1 MSLYSK
7 AWLFIAWT
15 VGVLVT
21 FFYWQP
27 FLPDIFGSAGG
38 MIGLL
43 FWVSHGLIALFVL
56 ACPDCRFSLF
66 RTEGAFF
73 RATHPWP
80 NRICS
85 RCGHDHSR

>member
-15 VGVLVT
+15 VGVLAT

-43 FWVSHGLIALFVL
+43 FWVSHGLIARL
-56 ACPDCRFSLF
+56 P
-66 RTEGAFF
+66 
-73 RATHPWP
+73 
-80 NRICS
+80 
-85 RCGHDHSR
+85 